1 MPIDAIHAIQ
11 QPTLLKKSYNFDPV
25 MTSQEP
31 VAVTT
36 YEPEAILPW
45 QPSIDWSL
53 LSTTAHSTLSLNR
66 PYPTIFRL
74 LPTTAPRSSIS
85 LGEWMAIRLE
95 VVSEFGRFWS
105 GMDPDHQF
113 HLDEGQ
119 QFLPLEC
126 RLLGL
131 SDTHAPESKLRLE
144 KRELQSAAWHGMDT
158 LPGLGIGPSGR
169 GGLEICV
176 VCSNGRKK
184 FRGPI
189 SIEISAKGAGSM
201 SVKPVV
207 LGPIT
212 LSSETTETSSG
223 CHIFRPFSLPSRD
236 TRSSCS
242 RLMLVKEL
250 WHNVPQDHIWDSAFG
265 LVDMFA
271 KSVSEGIRSA
281 TAPQFAGKRIL
292 DLSAGTGV
300 TGIFVAGLAQLE
312 LEALQ
317 HSSTSPCL
325 SYASATSSSLLS
337 SSSATPSPSHPRSR
351 IGSMATSVMLTD
363 IAEAMDLIDTNIALN
378 CCRIA
383 PNVKVTAKELRWGKS
398 HLNNLGMV
406 KFDIVIASDVVYDR
420 SSFGSLLET
429 LSGLCTPERTTIY
442 LGCKRRVQYR
452 AAEDEFFQMIR
463 KEFIVKMS
471 TSDHGLHILRL
482 TNPYVSIPPIGIILV
497 AFVPPLTMF
506 PLLCFS
512 YRYLERFAAVSLTVQ
527 RSRTYIMLA
536 GSGLCLLV
544 AAHLMMVHMLG
555 NGSNTPYNR
564 INQSVI
570 STTQPSLPPVNILG
584 SSIAHTDVGDT
595 VQAHPS
601 LEPIDIPEYLRAV
614 LQNSGPWSLP
624 SIMKGQQD
632 QPGGDTIE
640 KHGPGSESNA
650 LASKRKRAIEDRP
663 LFKSLVP
670 SHLLD
675 PSKMYELQD
684 SHQEQDSQQRQGRDM
699 TSKQTPLYVNQHGVQ
714 SVEDKSISDTPI
726 SAAVATSPPSSSA
739 PHEGS
744 QDELNSTPPI
754 LPPLDPLSTVLLH
767 PPIPAPADPPLNPPS
782 ALLSSSSPNKDSIP
796 SPAPNFSTFFHH
808 HPNSTMDSSLYWILY
823 IASQS
828 FLMFLLVLLFLGVLI
843 LTEYVLDREDE
854 DLAQLKYL
862 YWSRVIG
869 IAVATIVSATH
880 GSFLSGYVLLD
891 GVSDWIAKAAVCVIC
906 FYWLNMT
913 WIMNYMTGPLPY

>member
-11 QPTLLKKSYNFDPV
+11 QPNLLGKPYNFNPV

-36 YEPEAILPW
+36 YEPEAILQW

-53 LSTTAHSTLSLNR
+53 LSTTTHSTLSLNR

-126 RLLGL
+126 RLLDL

-169 GGLEICV
+169 GGLEVCV
-176 VCSNGRKK
+176 VCDNGKEK

-189 SIEISAKGAGSM
+189 SIEISAKSAGTM

-212 LSSETTETSSG
+212 LSPETIETNSG
-223 CHIFRPFSLPSRD
+223 CHIFRPFLLPSRD

-271 KSVSEGIRSA
+271 KSVSEGIRNTA
-281 TAPQFAGKRIL
+281 APQFAGKSIL

-317 HSSTSPCL
+317 YSSTPPCL
-325 SYASATSSSLLS
+325 SYASATSSSLIS
-337 SSSATPSPSHPRSR
+337 SSSVTPPRSR

-363 IAEAMDLIDTNIALN
+363 IAEAMGLIDTNIALN
-378 CCRIA
+378 CSRIA

-398 HLNNLGMV
+398 HLNNLGMI
-406 KFDIVIASDVVYDR
+406 KFDTVIASDVVYDR

-429 LSGLCTPERTTIY
+429 LNGLCIPGRTTIY
-442 LGCKRRVQYR
+442 MGCKRRAQYR

-471 TSDHGLHILRL
+471 TSDHDLHILRL
-482 TNPYVSIPPIGIILV
+482 T
-497 AFVPPLTMF
+497 
-506 PLLCFS
+506 
-512 YRYLERFAAVSLTVQ
+512 
-527 RSRTYIMLA
+527 
-536 GSGLCLLV
+536 
-544 AAHLMMVHMLG
+544 
-555 NGSNTPYNR
+555 
-564 INQSVI
+564 
-570 STTQPSLPPVNILG
+570 
-584 SSIAHTDVGDT
+584 
-595 VQAHPS
+595 
-601 LEPIDIPEYLRAV
+601 
-614 LQNSGPWSLP
+614 
-624 SIMKGQQD
+624 K
-632 QPGGDTIE
+632 
-640 KHGPGSESNA
+640 
-650 LASKRKRAIEDRP
+650 
-663 LFKSLVP
+663 
-670 SHLLD
+670 
-675 PSKMYELQD
+675 
-684 SHQEQDSQQRQGRDM
+684 
-699 TSKQTPLYVNQHGVQ
+699 
-714 SVEDKSISDTPI
+714 
-726 SAAVATSPPSSSA
+726 
-739 PHEGS
+739 
-744 QDELNSTPPI
+744 
-754 LPPLDPLSTVLLH
+754 
-767 PPIPAPADPPLNPPS
+767 
-782 ALLSSSSPNKDSIP
+782 
-796 SPAPNFSTFFHH
+796 
-808 HPNSTMDSSLYWILY
+808 
-823 IASQS
+823 
-828 FLMFLLVLLFLGVLI
+828 
-843 LTEYVLDREDE
+843 
-854 DLAQLKYL
+854 
-862 YWSRVIG
+862 
-869 IAVATIVSATH
+869 
-880 GSFLSGYVLLD
+880 
-891 GVSDWIAKAAVCVIC
+891 
-906 FYWLNMT
+906 
-913 WIMNYMTGPLPY
+913 